1 MKRENLLKQ
10 LNKLF
15 KYKNKIILLT
25 SETKKLIC

>member
-15 KYKNKIILLT
+15 KYKDKIISLT
-25 SETKKLIC
+25 SETKNLIC